1 MALMSSSSRRPV
13 RPQGGEAQALQEE
26 IAASGYFPALIADAV
41 TGGVGEEEIVSYCL
55 HLEPTFTRDEV
66 HRHLT
71 VLVLTPTRLVL
82 VHTDEAPTDPAEEG
96 EAARTRPGD
105 QAVLSVES
113 IRLSGIVAVALT
125 KVVHEP
131 ARWQPGRDGVSEA
144 WLNVGW
150 GTMRRLELEPAGC
163 DDPACTADHGYTGTL
178 SPDDLTLRVSVA
190 ADGAHQLERLVAFT
204 EALQQATGVRG
215 SR

>member
-1 MALMSSSSRRPV
+1 MSSSARRPSPP
-13 RPQGGEAQALQEE
+13 RSGEARALQEE

-41 TGGVGEEEIVSYCL
+41 TGGVGEEEILSYCL

-82 VHTDEAPTDPAEEG
+82 VHTDEAPVDPRPEGDEAES
-96 EAARTRPGD
+96 RPGGD
-105 QAVLSVES
+105 GQAVLSVES

-125 KVVHEP
+125 KVVAEP
-131 ARWQPGRDGVSEA
+131 ARWQPGRSGVSEA

-163 DDPACTADHGYTGTL
+163 EDPQCTADHGYTGTL
-178 SPDDLTLRVSVA
+178 TPDDLTLRVSVA
-190 ADGAHQLERLVAFT
+190 ADGQQRLDRLVAFA
-204 EALQQATGVRG
+204 EALQQASGVRG
-215 SR
+215 GR